1 MGVEVWMGV
10 GNFREIIIVGI
21 EVIFSCFCVNVF
33 EFSYVIDNRVYVYF
47 EKLFLFYLRV
57 LWLYII

>member
-10 GNFREIIIVGI
+10 GNFRKIIVVGI
-21 EVIFSCFCVNVF
+21 EVIFSCFCVNLF

-47 EKLFLFYLRV
+47 EKLFLFY
-57 LWLYII
+57 